1 MQPTSQPSSFL
12 KFISISSSLA
22 EAQKGC
28 MKTDMER
35 TTTAMKTF
43 ECSLPPKSPILRD
56 RAASFSSY
64 LNPQKPNTRTLED
77 PTSELSIFDAHK
89 YFNELTN
96 NENIQ
101 KVTISSNNSNNNN
114 NNNNNSRVSPV
125 VVNLNNETEHIV
137 IPDNRRYSSASS
149 TVDSYSNIRNY
160 RARSFH
166 TATPTASSE
175 ASWNSQQGLL
185 SQPAGA
191 ISVNIKNPSNPIPNN
206 NNNTFR
212 TSLSKPIWL
221 LRRKCPCTGK
231 KSVQVKEKKSTA
243 LPKNSIKIPSPVPP
257 SPPPPPINNWVNNNM
272 DQTQTPN
279 LVTKSQR
286 FQPVVTTVRVPYT
299 EGFTF
304 PVLNP
309 NSTSTTAKLSNGVVL
324 EDPPRESLEVFQ
336 PPDELKVDMKSL
348 NFPFPPPMSRIIVDD
363 GDAASD
369 ASSDLF
375 EIESFSTATQSS
387 YAAAAYRR
395 NSRDSFDEGSVTTAM
410 TECYEPSEASI
421 EWSVTTADGYDESIY
436 SGGVGSG
443 GSSSGT
449 GGGVT
454 AEHWKRKGG
463 NGGLLV
469 SCRCEKAVSVGPQP
483 IKCEG
488 QRGATSAWKNVNG
501 SVNSRAGGVNKP
513 PLARSSLSH
522 RNNNS
527 NNNTPR
533 VTSFSFA
540 T

>member
-1 MQPTSQPSSFL
+1 
-12 KFISISSSLA
+12 
-22 EAQKGC
+22 

-35 TTTAMKTF
+35 TAIAMKTF
-43 ECSLPPKSPILRD
+43 ECNLPPKSPILKDRD
-56 RAASFSSY
+56 ASFSSY
-64 LNPQKPNTRTLED
+64 LNPQKPNTRQPNNHNHNHHRTLED

-101 KVTISSNNSNNNN
+101 KVSISSNNI
-114 NNNNNSRVSPV
+114 NNNSRVSPV
-125 VVNLNNETEHIV
+125 MVNVNNETLTENIV
-137 IPDNRRYSSASS
+137 IPDNTRYSSASS

-185 SQPAGA
+185 SHPAGA
-191 ISVNIKNPSNPIPNN
+191 ISVNIKNPSSPNPNN

-231 KSVQVKEKKSTA
+231 KSVQVREKKSTE
-243 LPKNSIKIPSPVPP
+243 LPKNTIKIPSPVSPSP
-257 SPPPPPINNWVNNNM
+257 SPPPPPPMNNWINNNV
-272 DQTQTPN
+272 DQTPT

-309 NSTSTTAKLSNGVVL
+309 NSSSTTAKLKNGVVSD
-324 EDPPRESLEVFQ
+324 DPPRESLEVFR
-336 PPDELKVDMKSL
+336 PPDELNVDMKSL
-348 NFPFPPPMSRIIVDD
+348 NFPFPPPMSRIIIDD

-387 YAAAAYRR
+387 YAASAYRR

-410 TECYEPSEASI
+410 TECYEPSEGSI
-421 EWSVTTADGYDESIY
+421 EWSVTTADGYDES
-436 SGGVGSG
+436 SCSVGGGGGNG
-443 GSSSGT
+443 GSSSG
-449 GGGVT
+449 GGVP

-483 IKCEG
+483 VKCEG
-488 QRGATSAWKNVNG
+488 QRGATSAWKNVG
-501 SVNSRAGGVNKP
+501 GGVNSRAGGVSKP

-522 RNNNS
+522 RNNNT
-527 NNNTPR
+527 NTPR

>member
-1 MQPTSQPSSFL
+1 
-12 KFISISSSLA
+12 
-22 EAQKGC
+22 
-28 MKTDMER
+28 MER
-35 TTTAMKTF
+35 ATAMKTF
-43 ECSLPPKSPILRD
+43 EYNLPPKSPILRD

-89 YFNELTN
+89 YFNEVTN
-96 NENIQ
+96 NDNIQ
-101 KVTISSNNSNNNN
+101 KVTISSNNNNNN
-114 NNNNNSRVSPV
+114 SNNNSRVSPV
-125 VVNLNNETEHIV
+125 VVNVNNETENIV
-137 IPDNRRYSSASS
+137 IPDNTRYSSASS

-166 TATPTASSE
+166 SATPTASSE

-185 SQPAGA
+185 SHPAGA
-191 ISVNIKNPSNPIPNN
+191 ISINIKNPSNPNPNNN

-231 KSVQVKEKKSTA
+231 KSVQVREKKSTE
-243 LPKNSIKIPSPVPP
+243 LPKSTIKIPSPVSPSP
-257 SPPPPPINNWVNNNM
+257 SPPPPLPMNNYM
-272 DQTQTPN
+272 DQTPT

-299 EGFTF
+299 DGFTF

-309 NSTSTTAKLSNGVVL
+309 NTTSTTAKHKNGIVL
-324 EDPPRESLEVFQ
+324 DDPPRESLEVFQ
-336 PPDELKVDMKSL
+336 PPDEIKVDMKSL
-348 NFPFPPPMSRIIVDD
+348 NFPFPPPMSRIVVDD

-387 YAAAAYRR
+387 YGASAYRR

-421 EWSVTTADGYDESIY
+421 EWSVTTADGYDETSY
-436 SGGVGSG
+436 SGGVGGG
-443 GSSSGT
+443 GSSG

-454 AEHWKRKGG
+454 AEHCKRKGG

-483 IKCEG
+483 VKCEG
-488 QRGATSAWKNVNG
+488 QKGATSAWKNVSG
-501 SVNSRAGGVNKP
+501 GVNNRAAGVNKP
-513 PLARSSLSH
+513 PLARSSVSH
-522 RNNNS
+522 RNS